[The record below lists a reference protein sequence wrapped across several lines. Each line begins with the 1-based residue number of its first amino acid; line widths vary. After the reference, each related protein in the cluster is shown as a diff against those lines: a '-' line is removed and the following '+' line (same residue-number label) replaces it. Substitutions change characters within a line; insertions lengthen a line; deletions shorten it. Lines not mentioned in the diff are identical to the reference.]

1 MAFAGV
7 VAVGGFVDVGAAVNA
22 EVDAERVGE
31 EGGVNHGED
40 FFVEL
45 GRIVAKLGVIIF
57 LQGVIHGVDSGF
69 ALIVAGHGVHV
80 GFLDEEK
87 DHEQSGEGA
96 DDHKF

>member
-1 MAFAGV
+1 MAFAGI

-22 EVDAERVGE
+22 EVDAKRVGK

-40 FFVEL
+40 FLVKF
-45 GRIVAKLGVIIF
+45 GRIVAELGIVIF
-57 LQGVIHGVDSGF
+57 LQGVIHGVDGGL
-69 ALIVAGHGVHV
+69 ALVIAGHSVYV

-87 DHEQSGEGA
+87 DHKQGSKSA